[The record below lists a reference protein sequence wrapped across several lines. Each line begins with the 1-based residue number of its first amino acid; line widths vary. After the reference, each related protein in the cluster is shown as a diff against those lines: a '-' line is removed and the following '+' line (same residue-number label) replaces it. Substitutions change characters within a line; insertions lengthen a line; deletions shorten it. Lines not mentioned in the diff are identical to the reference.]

1 MPNTIRELFG
11 IFSGRQL
18 RESGSDSETNRSLI
32 KYDRNKVESN
42 LDKLKDGESSSF
54 EESFS
59 EYVKNLDNEL
69 KKNDNYSNKEDLIRE
84 IFTDEV

>member
-11 IFSGRQL
+11 IFSSRQL

-69 KKNDNYSNKEDLIRE
+69 KKK
-84 IFTDEV
+84 